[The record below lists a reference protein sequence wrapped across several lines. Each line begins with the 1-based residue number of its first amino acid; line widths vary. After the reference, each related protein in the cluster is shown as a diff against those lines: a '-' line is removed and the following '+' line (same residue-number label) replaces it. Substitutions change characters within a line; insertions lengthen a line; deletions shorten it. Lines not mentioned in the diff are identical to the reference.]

1 MKFSAKLQ
9 QMAASEIVNIIPN
22 DIYQEIKRKDPNPL
36 FQAYVVAHEGGA
48 TGKMVGMG
56 SKVLNCFSSAINK
69 IWEKLKYGTKIFHGH
84 NIDSSHE
91 GRQSIGEVVGK
102 AIKTIQSKV
111 NAIAIMYIYPEFR
124 DLGLDVASIETD
136 VQINPD
142 DGIHDVDVGDTTGI
156 ALGNSA
162 VDKPGFE
169 GATLLSQIQ
178 AMARELKLTDEPR
191 WRLGYRIT
199 GRGERKLKLTE
210 EA

>member
-9 QMAASEIVNIIPN
+9 QMASSEIINIIPN
-22 DIYQEIKRKDPNPL
+22 DIYQEIKRKDQDPL
-36 FQAYVVAHEGGA
+36 FQAYVVAHEGEA

-56 SKVLNCFSSAINK
+56 SKVLNWFSSAINK

-102 AIKTIQSKV
+102 VIKTIQSKV

-136 VQINPD
+136 VQINSD
-142 DGIHDVDVGDTTGI
+142 DGVHDVDVGDTTGI

-162 VDKPGFE
+162 IEKPGFE

-178 AMARELKLTDEPR
+178 AFANKGKITDER
-191 WRLGYRIT
+191 KWRLGYRIT